1 MDMRLVLV
9 THPNKEH
16 AERIT
21 RGVIDAKLAACVLI
35 TDVKS
40 FYNWEGKLNEDDE
53 VVTILKTSTDK
64 VTDLEKYI
72 ETNHDYDVPAIISF
86 QTNAN
91 ESYSNWLN
99 DQLIKWKDTQHSV
112 SMVYLNFCDLIG
124 LDLLCFEIV
133 SLRHCRST
141 MLVHRVALS
150 LNSGWTGVF
159 AGQIVMWLPP
169 QNIDSEPS
177 RSPLTMNFIQRL

>member
-21 RGVIDAKLAACVLI
+21 RGVIDAKLAACVLV

-64 VTDLEKYI
+64 VDDLEKYI

-86 QTNAN
+86 HANAN
-91 ESYSNWLN
+91 ESYRNWVE
-99 DQLIKWKDTQHSV
+99 QQV
-112 SMVYLNFCDLIG
+112 
-124 LDLLCFEIV
+124 
-133 SLRHCRST
+133 R
-141 MLVHRVALS
+141 
-150 LNSGWTGVF
+150 
-159 AGQIVMWLPP
+159 
-169 QNIDSEPS
+169 
-177 RSPLTMNFIQRL
+177 

>member
-21 RGVIDAKLAACVLI
+21 RGVIDAKLAACVLV

-64 VTDLEKYI
+64 VEMLEKYI

-86 QTNAN
+86 QANAN
-91 ESYSNWLN
+91 ERYGNWLE
-99 DQLIKWKDTQHSV
+99 Q
-112 SMVYLNFCDLIG
+112 
-124 LDLLCFEIV
+124 
-133 SLRHCRST
+133 
-141 MLVHRVALS
+141 
-150 LNSGWTGVF
+150 
-159 AGQIVMWLPP
+159 QI
-169 QNIDSEPS
+169 
-177 RSPLTMNFIQRL
+177 R

>member
-21 RGVIDAKLAACVLI
+21 RGVIDAKLAACVLV

-53 VVTILKTSTDK
+53 VVTILKTSTEK
-64 VTDLEKYI
+64 VADLEKYI

-86 QTNAN
+86 QANAN
-91 ESYSNWLN
+91 EGYGNWV
-99 DQLIKWKDTQHSV
+99 K
-112 SMVYLNFCDLIG
+112 
-124 LDLLCFEIV
+124 E
-133 SLRHCRST
+133 
-141 MLVHRVALS
+141 
-150 LNSGWTGVF
+150 
-159 AGQIVMWLPP
+159 QI
-169 QNIDSEPS
+169 
-177 RSPLTMNFIQRL
+177 R